1 MVYRGP
7 RNRLSRI
14 ARRGGSL
21 YITDLGRKRGGA
33 VVVSHLCA
41 DFWSLRVW
49 SIRMWALVLFHHLAA
64 IMWGHKTSNFWSGLA
79 ADYSACPRYST
90 A

>member
-1 MVYRGP
+1 MKISASPPMVYRGP

-41 DFWSLRVW
+41 DF
-49 SIRMWALVLFHHLAA
+49 
-64 IMWGHKTSNFWSGLA
+64 
-79 ADYSACPRYST
+79 
-90 A
+90 